1 MTLRPSI
8 CALTIAAAVSS
19 LISVIGSKAEAQSL
33 GGCMLEPPTV
43 QQLTSA
49 SSMSMRLRNYLE
61 NSGADLAII
70 ARVGSDQSDRGL
82 KYTHAGSSVRV

>member
-1 MTLRPSI
+1 MTLRQSI
-8 CALTIAAAVSS
+8 CALTIAAVVSG
-19 LISVIGSKAEAQSL
+19 LVSVIGSKAEAQSS

-61 NSGADLAII
+61 DSGAELAII
-70 ARVGSDQSDRGL
+70 ARVGAI
-82 KYTHAGSSVRV
+82 K